1 MLDLAA
7 ATISTGVAAA
17 TVPAVIAFST
27 ASVSVGGVLGFLGV
41 STTVIVTRNLLA
53 GLLVLAALFLF
64 TLLRFKSIK
73 INARKR
79 LKAKVDKQIIK
90 KIHFSKKEKS
100 LAMGMTKM
108 LETTADSL
116 VKELRHG

>member
-1 MLDLAA
+1 M
-7 ATISTGVAAA
+7 
-17 TVPAVIAFST
+17 
-27 ASVSVGGVLGFLGV
+27 LGFLGV

-90 KIHFSKKEKS
+90 KIHFSKKDKS
-100 LAMGMTKM
+100 LAMGMIKM